1 MIAFFGEQFKKS
13 HENLK
18 KIILQSHVSD
28 LDKNKRSKFYYC
40 YTGQAISA
48 SFVEHFYEIQQ
59 NTLCVYFAV
68 VIWMVMRIL
77 HLKQILLGNMNSYFY
92 VDSNVDSYPR

>member
-18 KIILQSHVSD
+18 KIIFQSYVSD
-28 LDKNKRSKFYYC
+28 LDKNKNSKFYYC
-40 YTGQAISA
+40 YIGRAISA
-48 SFVEHFYEIQQ
+48 SFVEHFYENQE
-59 NTLCVYFAV
+59 NTLCVYSAV
-68 VIWMVMRIL
+68 VINIRIL
-77 HLKQILLGNMNSYFY
+77 HLKQILLDNMSSYFY